1 MIEEIRAVMVFEYRR
16 YMRARVFWLLLLGST
31 AIGLIG
37 ALAFY
42 VGNEYVSDALTM
54 SLLLL
59 ATLVGLGALILI
71 QVLSL
76 GDALFDDA
84 VDGRALPDLWLTGM
98 SPLSLILGRW
108 LFAGFYTLLTLVAVA
123 PALWLGAR
131 AGGVSLMMLMG
142 TLLLFWLSVMR
153 LLPEMFLVKIRG
165 RRAQLLGW
173 TDSEV
178 VGEGAAGFLLALSLA
193 VFYFWQAVL
202 GGISLP
208 PAMPVLLFSP
218 PLVMLEA
225 HRAVSL
231 GGLTLPMSWLG
242 SVFLLGFALLG
253 LLAALRAADARLLWA
268 RFWQPLLGSVLLL
281 TLWGISLYAY
291 AAERVHAP
299 LQAQATALSSLW
311 LGWTLYAFFQNE
323 LAFFALW
330 RGEPVQS
337 AAHPTGR
344 GALWLTTLW
353 MSMGVSAPLII
364 AAASGVQLEP
374 TRWGM
379 ILLVLACWCA
389 FASSLVFSRDPLQND
404 ALNRN
409 TLPALR
415 HAAIGTVLLG
425 GLVWGVL
432 AARWIVGIIPFP
444 WLANVA
450 HTLLYL
456 APSYWVFL
464 PDAPLWVYGVYALY
478 NAALALVMLYRR
490 VMLGISI
497 R

>member
-1 MIEEIRAVMVFEYRR
+1 MMEEIRAVMVFEYRR
-16 YMRARVFWLLLLGST
+16 YMRARVFWSRLLANT
-31 AIGLIG
+31 AIGSIG

-42 VGNEYVSDALTM
+42 VGNEYLPDALMM

-59 ATLVGLGALILI
+59 AMLGLLGMLILF
-71 QVLSL
+71 QVMSL

-84 VDGRALPDLWLTGM
+84 VEGRALPDLWLTGM

-108 LFAGFYTLLTLVAVA
+108 LFAGFYALFSLVAFA

-131 AGGVSLMMLMG
+131 AGGVSLVMLMG
-142 TLLLFWLSVMR
+142 TLLIVWLSVVR
-153 LLPEMFLVKIRG
+153 LLPELFLVKIQA
-165 RRAQLLGW
+165 RRAQLQGW
-173 TDSEV
+173 TDSAV
-178 VGEGAAGFLLALSLA
+178 VGEGTAGPSLAFMLA
-193 VFYFWQAVL
+193 VFYFWLVF
-202 GGISLP
+202 GGMDVP
-208 PAMPVLLFSP
+208 PAMPVFLLSP
-218 PLVMLEA
+218 PLAMFEA

-231 GGLTLPMSWLG
+231 GGLILPVSWLG
-242 SVFLLGFALLG
+242 SAFLLGFALLG
-253 LLAALRAADARLLWA
+253 LMAVLQAMDVRLVWA

-291 AAERVHAP
+291 AAERVQTP
-299 LQAQATALSSLW
+299 LQAQATALGSLW

-337 AAHPTGR
+337 AARPTGR

-353 MSMGVSAPLII
+353 MSMGVLAPMIVF
-364 AAASGVQLEP
+364 AASGVQLEP
-374 TRWGM
+374 ARWGM
-379 ILLVLACWCA
+379 ILLALAGWCA
-389 FASSLVFSRDPLQND
+389 FASSLVFSRHPLQND
-404 ALNRN
+404 AFHRYAI
-409 TLPALR
+409 PVMR
-415 HAAIGTVLLG
+415 HTAIATDLLG

-432 AARWIVGIIPFP
+432 AAQWVVAIIPFP
-444 WLANVA
+444 WLASVA

-478 NAALALVMLYRR
+478 NAALALVMFYRR